1 MCLSFPT
8 VSEFDPL
15 STLRGQASSLLQ
27 CEIIKTVHA
36 ELQRLSEE
44 STMGKDW
51 NLYAWLRISLLLYL
65 AACCSP
71 ALLFRTFARDSLTPV
86 AHDAMWGF
94 QVLLKGYLGLILGII
109 AWYANPL

>member
-1 MCLSFPT
+1 
-8 VSEFDPL
+8 
-15 STLRGQASSLLQ
+15 
-27 CEIIKTVHA
+27 
-36 ELQRLSEE
+36 
-44 STMGKDW
+44 MGKDW